1 MIDLSIVIPAYK
13 EEENLTYLLPKII
26 NEINALNITSEILII
41 DTNKPLDNTKK
52 ICEKYGVIYLNRDF
66 DNNYGSALKKGIMQS
81 KGAKT
86 LVMDSDGSHDPE
98 EIKNLYS
105 YSKKFDLVIGSRYV
119 ENGNTE
125 NNRLLIFLSYLVNIF
140 YRVFLKINVKDISN
154 SFRIYNSNQLKSLN
168 INCKHFDVV
177 EEILIKILIKYPHI
191 SLIEVPITF
200 KKRVSGKSK
209 RKLLAFTF
217 SYISTL
223 VKLLKI
229 KNAYKIKLN
238 SPYK

>member
-13 EEENLTYLLPKII
+13 EEENLSYLLPKII
-26 NEINALNITSEILII
+26 NEIKTLNITSEILIV
-41 DTNKPLDNTKK
+41 DTNKPLYNTLE

-66 DNNYGSALKKGIMQS
+66 DNNYGSALKKGIMHS
-81 KGAKT
+81 KGEKT

-105 YSKKFDLVIGSRYV
+105 HSKKFDLVIGSRYV
-119 ENGNTE
+119 KNGNTE
-125 NNRLLIFLSYLVNIF
+125 NNKFLIFLSYLVNIF
-140 YRVFLKINVKDISN
+140 YRIFLKINVKDISN

-217 SYISTL
+217 SYIATL

-229 KNAYKIKLN
+229 RNAYKLKINSSIK
-238 SPYK
+238 

>member
-26 NEINALNITSEILII
+26 NEVNALNIASEILII

-81 KGAKT
+81 KGEKT
-86 LVMDSDGSHDPE
+86 LVMDSDGSHDPK

-105 YSKKFDLVIGSRYV
+105 YSKKYDLVIGSRYV
-119 ENGNTE
+119 KNGNTE

-154 SFRIYNSNQLKSLN
+154 SFRVYDSNQLKSLN

-209 RKLLAFTF
+209 RKLLAFSF

-223 VKLLKI
+223 IKLLKI
-229 KNAYKIKLN
+229 KKAYKIKLN
-238 SPYK
+238 ISNQ